1 MKIVRSRCNAR
12 AGLVGNP
19 SDGYNGRTISV
30 IIRNFCAEVTL
41 TEHDLIEL
49 VPHVEDHIAYSSPY
63 DLVREVNLHGYYG
76 GLRLIKATI
85 KLFADY
91 CTAQSITLPDRN
103 FQATYESNVPRQV
116 GLAGSTAI
124 IVSALR
130 ALMEFYDVQIPLEV
144 QPSLALAVEEEEL
157 KITAGL
163 QDRVIAVYEGCV
175 YMDFARDRSREINGY
190 RCGVYERLDPSL
202 LPPLY
207 LAYKTDLSE
216 PTEVFHN
223 DIRSRYNN
231 GEPLVVNA
239 MRKCADLATQAR
251 EAIVT
256 RNAAKLG
263 ELIDANFDQRR
274 SIYKLSPA
282 QVAMVDVARE
292 LGGTGHFAGSGGATI
307 GTYRDE
313 EMFSELQRGLGA
325 IGCCVIK
332 PQIS

>member
-1 MKIVRSRCNAR
+1 MRIVSRRCYAR

-19 SDGYNGRTISV
+19 SDGYNGKTISV

-41 TEHDLIEL
+41 TEHDRIEL
-49 VPHVEDHIAYSSPY
+49 IPHVDDQIAYSSLHE
-63 DLVREVNLHGYYG
+63 LVREVNLHGYYG

-85 KLFADY
+85 KRFTEY
-91 CTAQSITLPDRN
+91 CMDQNIKLPERN
-103 FQATYESNVPRQV
+103 FKATYESNVPRQV

-124 IVSALR
+124 IVSTLR
-130 ALMEFYDVQIPLEV
+130 ALMDFYDVKIALEI

-175 YMDFARDRSREINGY
+175 YMDFARECSRTINGY

-202 LPPLY
+202 IPTLY
-207 LAYKTDLSE
+207 LAYKTNISE

-223 DIRSRYNN
+223 DIRSRYEK
-231 GEPLVVNA
+231 GETAVVNA
-239 MRKCADLATQAR
+239 MHRCAELAAQAR

-256 RNAAKLG
+256 RNAGKLG

-274 SIYKLSPA
+274 SIYKLPPA
-282 QVAMVDVARE
+282 QVEMVAVARA
-292 LGGTGHFAGSGGATI
+292 LGGTSHFAGSGGATI

-313 EMFSELQRGLGA
+313 AMFAALQHALGA
-325 IGCCVIK
+325 IGCVVIK
-332 PQIS
+332 PQII